1 LNDNTFTEEGSLAM
15 AEVLPNLQELRV
27 INFGDCLV
35 RSDGAREIA
44 EAIKEGHKLLEVGV
58 FTTGGGCVHYWW
70 WVCPLLVA
78 GVSTT
83 GGGHLCCHGTNC
95 FQNPETDAV
104 PAWAYIAEMYMYIC

>member
-1 LNDNTFTEEGSLAM
+1 MNDNTFTEEGSLAM

-35 RSDGAREIA
+35 RSDGARAIA

-58 FTTGGGCVHYWW
+58 
-70 WVCPLLVA
+70 
-78 GVSTT
+78 STT
-83 GGGHLCCHGTNC
+83 GGGHLWCHGTNC

-104 PAWAYIAEMYMYIC
+104 PAIGPISQKCTYASDLCVLLL